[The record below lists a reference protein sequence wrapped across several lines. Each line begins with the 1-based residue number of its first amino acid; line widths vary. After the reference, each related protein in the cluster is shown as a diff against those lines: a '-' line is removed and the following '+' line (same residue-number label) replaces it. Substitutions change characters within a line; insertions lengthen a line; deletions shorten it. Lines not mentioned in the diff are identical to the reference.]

1 MSKARVMMLRLHG
14 GGDEFE
20 YALTGEGSGDND
32 CPPKR
37 RQVVDAA
44 THQHQHEQ
52 QEHQEG
58 DSGDDDDKLLAR
70 DLAALS
76 VSEREEAML
85 NLHGIYESDQQVQ
98 ETPELLQTSIAQL
111 DNCLE
116 KFMSENNGNLATA
129 DIDTSAY
136 RKALIQ
142 NPEYVKDPGLRT
154 CILRTEKFQV
164 EEAAKRLF
172 RFFNAKELIFGE
184 TLLTK
189 NICLQDLSEDDRL
202 TLQSGFLQF
211 LPLRDSSGRA
221 LLLVIPA
228 LRGSSPVQ
236 SRVKIAVYMI
246 LSLMEDIE
254 THRRGL
260 VLVHM
265 NIGDRGGTNSQ
276 EATTVMQK
284 FSLLGG
290 SLPIR
295 ADAYHVCFDESAKKA
310 YSTICTTKCWSRMRV
325 RARLHMG
332 NLEKLKVELMSFG
345 ICCNPEIFPILTEND
360 VDLSHHR
367 HWLQGQCQ
375 KDGYDIAEF
384 FKQIESE
391 TVSMDSENTEGINT
405 TDTQMDDSSEEMI
418 ERKYINCCAYL

>member
-1 MSKARVMMLRLHG
+1 MLRLHG

-221 LLLVIPA
+221 VLLGIPS
-228 LRGSSPVQ
+228 LRGSWPLQ
-236 SRVKIAVYMI
+236 SRVKIGLYMI
-246 LSLMEDIE
+246 LSLMNDIE
-254 THRRGL
+254 TQRRGF
-260 VLVHM
+260 VHIQM
-265 NIGDRGGTNSQ
+265 NIGKNGGTSSH

-284 FSLLGG
+284 FSLLSG

-295 ADAYHVCFDESAKKA
+295 ADAYHVCFDEAAKKA
-310 YSTICTTKCWSRMRV
+310 YSTICTTKYWSRMRV

-332 NLEKLKVELMSFG
+332 NLEKLKLELMSFG

-418 ERKYINCCAYL
+418 ERKKYINCCCAYL